1 MLKKLDNALERV
13 ENWILVFT
21 GIATCGII
29 FANALMRH
37 IVKTDFY
44 GNEEITLLIAF
55 WLYFTGSALAAKK
68 NTHINADMVSMFT
81 KNSKVIDAFHL
92 VRDLISLVMAA
103 VATVWSCQYVLWSAD
118 MGAKSPVFKFPMVLC
133 QLPIMISFFLWTL
146 YMIRDVRQSACALR
160 NDGAKK
166 EG

>member
-1 MLKKLDNALERV
+1 MLKKLDNALEKC
-13 ENWILVFT
+13 ENWILVVT
-21 GIATCGII
+21 GVAVCAII
-29 FANALMRH
+29 FINALMRH

-44 GNEEITLLIAF
+44 GNEEITLLVAF
-55 WLYFTGSALAAKK
+55 WLYFTGSSLAAKK

-81 KNSKVIDAFHL
+81 KNEKVIETFHF
-92 VRDLISLVMAA
+92 VRDLISLLMAA

-133 QLPIMISFFLWTL
+133 QIPIMISFFLWTL
-146 YMIRDVRQSACALR
+146 YMIRDVLQSARALR
-160 NDGAKK
+160 TGTK